1 MKKFW
6 ILAVAA
12 LAACDNET
20 LVETQEVAPE
30 KDVAI
35 AFSTDYNKL
44 TRAENSSATG
54 KKGLEAYHKTF
65 RVWGYKNVESTTGT
79 LSSIE
84 AFKGTD
90 DATSIVTWT
99 TSGVTDPFSA
109 AEGDNGETGDWVYS
123 PIRFWDKTATNYD
136 FHAAAPDD
144 AGWVASEKTNSGM
157 TVGALTFKKTGA
169 TVSGESLKFDYT
181 AVADKKVT
189 GQPDDAFA
197 TDVDLMIAEDVT
209 VEPENFLT
217 ASKVNFNF
225 SHILSRFNI
234 GIKTTLTS
242 PNKVILKSL
251 EVFNMKSKGDFN
263 EAADL
268 GTEVLSKGTI
278 KRWDNL
284 STPLKVGYPNDEVGI
299 DDMELTDDVTDGT
312 KTATP
317 DDYKLV
323 YQGLVIPQTVK
334 YQGDLKQ
341 NGSNATDASE
351 VYLKIVYTLNGE
363 EFTSFYNL
371 ASIFSTVNAVV
382 TDENGNPA
390 VQLYGDAGYA
400 FSTPSGLVLADGTA
414 ITCFGLYKDGQ
425 FYQSDMSAGLKPLYY
440 DTTTSKFYTDD
451 AFTIEY
457 PAQVFIVLNDD
468 NSHHKVLRSEVDGEC
483 DIDFCEGWQNNLW
496 ITISPEAIL
505 FDASVYE
512 WATKENYEQTIQ

>member
-1 MKKFW
+1 MKKYW

-12 LAACDNET
+12 LAACNNET
-20 LVETQEVAPE
+20 LVENAEVFPE

-35 AFSTDYNKL
+35 AFGTDINKL
-44 TRAENSSATG
+44 TRAENSDATG
-54 KKGLEAYHKTF
+54 ENGLEAYHKTF
-65 RVWGYKNVESTTGT
+65 RVWGYKNVEVETGKLT
-79 LSSIE
+79 SIE

-90 DATSIVTWT
+90 DATSVVTWK
-99 TSGVTDPFSA
+99 TSGVTEPFTA
-109 AEGDNGETGDWVYS
+109 AGDWTYS
-123 PIRFWDKTATNYD
+123 PLRFWDKTAANYD
-136 FHAAAPDD
+136 FHAASPED
-144 AGWVASEKTNSGM
+144 AGWVATKADNSEL

-197 TDVDLMIAEDVT
+197 KDVDLMIAEDETILPPFSQDKRVD
-209 VEPENFLT
+209 FH
-217 ASKVNFNF
+217 F

-234 GIKTTLTS
+234 GVKTTLTS
-242 PNKVILKSL
+242 PNVVVLKSL
-251 EVFNMKSKGDFN
+251 EVYNMNSKGDFD
-263 EAADL
+263 EATDL
-268 GTEVLSKGTI
+268 GTDVLSEGTI
-278 KRWDNL
+278 KRWGNL
-284 STPLKVGYPNDEVGI
+284 SSTYTFGYPNTEVSTA
-299 DDMELTDDVTDGT
+299 DMTLTSDVTLNS
-312 KTATP
+312 KTAKP
-317 DDYKLV
+317 ADYKLV

-341 NGSNATDASE
+341 NGSNAGSSSE
-351 VYLKIVYTLNGE
+351 PYVKIVYTLNGE
-363 EFTSFYNL
+363 TFTTFYNL
-371 ASIFSTVNAVV
+371 ASIFSNVNAVV

-483 DIDFCEGWQNNLW
+483 DVNFCEGWQNNLW
-496 ITISPEAIL
+496 ITISPDAIL

-512 WATKENYEQTIQ
+512 WATKENHEHTVE